1 MFNQFPVVSGTVN
14 RRHPDVSPCRPQAW
28 RVSLS
33 KKTSSLEVQRNLFF
47 YKSITFLLHSYF
59 KVFCPIG
66 RALVF
71 VEGCEGSGCHI
82 FADSL
87 FFLNVGIFGNTIYL
101 LFCCCKDS
109 EEKNAVLNFT
119 EWIKWRGC
127 WLCRERLWLRLWV
140 SRSACARTNDR
151 FLVVDLHVNLLLV
164 SPGHKPEGCKEQPNH
179 ALSV

>member
-109 EEKNAVLNFT
+109 EEKNVLC
-119 EWIKWRGC
+119 WILQNGSSEGGADSAGRGSDSGC
-127 WLCRERLWLRLWV
+127 ECLVQL
-140 SRSACARTNDR
+140 AQDR
-151 FLVVDLHVNLLLV
+151 MID
-164 SPGHKPEGCKEQPNH
+164 S
-179 ALSV
+179 